1 MTTFKFATFNLHHG
15 KPKDA
20 RYSTKRLCE
29 DVASLNADIVC
40 LQEADFAAV
49 RTFFRNQPNAIAKYL
64 GFDFRSSYVRFFG
77 AGCQYN
83 AIISRYPIQSMKEIV
98 FPKVKGKQR
107 RIALKVEVL
116 IDGKYMSVATTHLN
130 TDGKLSSENETA
142 QNQLKFLIDALGDE
156 NVIIGGDFNMH
167 KDKVLDIFKNTN
179 FDAPIEYPTSPTRSP
194 KNQIDWI
201 VARGYEISDVEVSEE
216 LCSDHR
222 ALTATITI

>member
-15 KPKDA
+15 KQKNV

-29 DVASLNADIVC
+29 DVASLNADIIC
-40 LQEADFAAV
+40 IQEADFAAV
-49 RTFFRNQPNAIAKYL
+49 RTFFRNQPNAIAKHL

-77 AGCQYN
+77 VGCQYN
-83 AIISRYPIQSMKEIV
+83 AIISKYPIQSMKEII

-116 IDGKYMSVATTHLN
+116 IDGKYVSVATTHLN
-130 TDGKLSSENETA
+130 TDGKLSNENETA
-142 QNQLKFLIDALGDE
+142 QNQLKHLIDALGDE
-156 NVIIGGDFNMH
+156 DVVIGGDFNMY
-167 KDKVLDIFKNTN
+167 KDKVLNILKDTDFV
-179 FDAPIEYPTSPTRSP
+179 APIEFPTSPTHAP

-201 VARGYEISDVEVSEE
+201 VARGYEISDVEVSDE